1 METSVALSGSLLAAT
16 LLSLVVLGA
25 ESTRTRRES
34 DGDEDRG
41 QRRWRVAEALAVAVA
56 FGFAGLVGI
65 LVWNALLISIVR
77 GVTGTDSTLQET
89 VVLQISNGL
98 GTVTGAVL
106 YLRYA
111 ERGWEY
117 FDLRRP
123 TRLDVGYGL
132 AGLVVVG
139 GTFVAVNVA
148 MRVFGIE
155 GAAHGTSDLLAETAN
170 PALLTGVFM
179 TTSVLVIGPGE
190 ELLYRNVVQKSL
202 YDGFSRG
209 AAVVVGSVVFA
220 AVHFS
225 AYADGTPLQVLTSL
239 TVVFTLSL
247 TLGAVYE
254 RTDNV
259 LVPAAVHG
267 LFNAGQFALIAA
279 DRTDVI
285 AVVLCP

>member
-65 LVWNALLISIVR
+65 LVWNALLISAVR
-77 GVTGTDSTLQET
+77 GVARTDSTLQRT
-89 VVLQISNGL
+89 VVLQVSNGL
-98 GTVTGAVL
+98 GTVTAALL
-106 YLRYA
+106 YLQYA
-111 ERGWEY
+111 ERGREY

-132 AGLVVVG
+132 AGLVVIG
-139 GTFVAVNVA
+139 GTFVAVNAA

-179 TTSVLVIGPGE
+179 ITSVLVIGPGE

-202 YDGFSRG
+202 YDEFSRPVS
-209 AAVVVGSVVFA
+209 VVLASVVFA

-239 TVVFTLSL
+239 TVVFALSL

-259 LVPAAVHG
+259 LVPAVVHG
-267 LFNAGQFALIAA
+267 LFNASQFALIAA
-279 DRTDVI
+279 SETDVL
-285 AVVLCP
+285 AVVLLP